1 MPFQLLADSM
11 VTIPGVTCTGT
22 RRLLAINETCFAIHR
37 SGVRCRR
44 ADTYHRARVEVFR
57 LFARQDDTLSPA
69 RPDGT
74 EGDWTSVLLSFR
86 LRGEPSMPKR
96 PRNAPPLPAVARLP
110 WCRRPARI
118 LALNDEAVA
127 LAIRMD
133 GGPAIGV
140 WALPPGYVEGLGA
153 GDASPAVPED
163 ALDLPLRR
171 EAVLLAWPR

>member
-44 ADTYHRARVEVFR
+44 TDTYHRARVEVFR
-57 LFARQDDTLSPA
+57 LYARRDDTLTPA
-69 RPDGT
+69 RSDGT

-118 LALNDEAVA
+118 LGLNDEAVA

-140 WALPPGYVEGLGA
+140 WALPPGYVAGLGA

-171 EAVLLAWPR
+171 EDVLLAWPR

>member
-22 RRLLAINETCFAIHR
+22 RRLLAINEACFAIHR

-44 ADTYHRARVEVFR
+44 TDTYHRARVEVFR
-57 LFARQDDTLSPA
+57 LFARQEDTLTPA
-69 RPDGT
+69 RADGS

-86 LRGEPSMPKR
+86 LRGEPCMPKR
-96 PRNAPPLPAVARLP
+96 KKGAPPLPAVARLP

-118 LALNDEAVA
+118 LGLNDEAVA

-140 WALPPGYVEGLGA
+140 WALPPGYAAGLEAGGA
-153 GDASPAVPED
+153 SQAVPED

-171 EAVLLAWPR
+171 EDVLLAWPR